1 MLRRF
6 SLGTLI
12 TAGLVLTVSI
22 SAAQGQ
28 KPKEPKWTHAFD
40 LMVRKYK
47 EAEFDDKKTQK
58 FGVEVFKD
66 FNTGY
71 GIYISQ
77 KGSFGAAPGFAEIN
91 GPIEK
96 SKGAKWVSG
105 LDLPARKAGEK
116 EFTEKTKVWAM
127 EVFYD
132 PNVTPGN
139 WLYVTENAAVAAT
152 TGPAPAGG
160 ALKAPKWVHSV
171 DLRCRKG
178 GVRDWKDA
186 TPFGIEVY
194 RDTNTSNLIYISDP
208 GYIAVVPE
216 GQTPDKTDKAPDWLH
231 GLDLSCRRF
240 NENDF
245 TKDTKKWG
253 VEVFRDEN
261 NGNLIYICESGAIAV
276 VPGKKDLKAPTPNV
290 KEPVWMHGLN
300 LAAREYGEKE
310 FTEKTR
316 VWGTEIFKDDNTGV
330 IIHINEGGAL
340 TVVPAK

>member
-1 MLRRF
+1 MLRPF
-6 SLGTLI
+6 SLGCFGVVAL
-12 TAGLVLTVSI
+12 ALALDL
-22 SAAQGQ
+22 SAAQAQQ

-47 EAEFDDKKTQK
+47 EAEFDEKKTQK
-58 FGVEVFKD
+58 FGIEVFKD

-71 GIYISQ
+71 GLYISQ
-77 KGSFGAAPGFAEIN
+77 KGSFGAAPGFGEIN

-116 EFTEKTKVWAM
+116 DFEKSKVWAM

-132 PNVTPGN
+132 PNVSPGN
-139 WLYVTENAAVAAT
+139 WLYVTEIATLAVT

-160 ALKAPKWVHSV
+160 ALKAPKWIHSV

-178 GVRDWKDA
+178 GMRDWGSA
-186 TPFGIEVY
+186 LNFGIEVY
-194 RDTNTSNLIYISDP
+194 RDTNASNLIYITDAGFISV
-208 GYIAVVPE
+208 IPE
-216 GQTPDKTDKAPDWLH
+216 GQPSDKNDKAPDWLH
-231 GLDLSCRRF
+231 GLDLSCRRH

-245 TKDTKKWG
+245 TMDTKKWG
-253 VEVFRDEN
+253 VEVFRDAN

-276 VPGKKDLKAPTPNV
+276 VSGKKDLKAPTPDV
-290 KEPVWMHGLN
+290 KQPVWTHGLN

-310 FTEKTR
+310 FTEKTK
-316 VWGTEIFKDDNTGV
+316 VWGTEIFRDDNTGV
-330 IIHINEGGAL
+330 IIHINESGAL
-340 TVVPAK
+340 TVAPAK